1 MPPTRKA
8 AAAARRSMSRTKEDE
23 KPKGLA
29 ARRSRP
35 AGAKPTMVDM
45 IAEAIEKAGDAHD
58 GASRPL
64 IKKCV
69 RSHPFPVTQRLA
81 SRPLRPAYRH
91 CFKFKLED
99 NATTDGR
106 IATAI
111 RRGNESGVFAL
122 PKGFGGKIRIAED
135 GDKPY
140 VKPKTGSKGTKR
152 TTTGTK
158 KTTTSSSSTARKPP
172 AKRTTANSTG
182 TARQKQSEGGKR
194 GAAKTNAKR
203 GATTSTRTSSRVSS
217 RCLRPLL
224 SSLDTRS

>member
-64 IKKCV
+64 IKKFII
-69 RSHPFPVTQRLA
+69 S
-81 SRPLRPAYRH
+81 
-91 CFKFKLED
+91 KFKLED

-140 VKPKTGSKGTKR
+140 VKPKAGSKGTKR
-152 TTTGTK
+152 TSTGTK
-158 KTTTSSSSTARKPP
+158 KTATSSSSTARKPP

-203 GATTSTRTSSRVSS
+203 GATTSTMTSSRSTPAKKTASKSSPRTTSSSS
-217 RCLRPLL
+217 RRA
-224 SSLDTRS
+224 RN

>member
-45 IAEAIEKAGDAHD
+45 SVALDEAIEKAGDAHD

-64 IKKCV
+64 IKKFII
-69 RSHPFPVTQRLA
+69 S
-81 SRPLRPAYRH
+81 
-91 CFKFKLED
+91 KFKLED

-140 VKPKTGSKGTKR
+140 VKPKAGSKGTKR

-158 KTTTSSSSTARKPP
+158 KTATSSSSTARKPP

-203 GATTSTRTSSRVSS
+203 GATTSTRTSSRSTPAKKTASKSSPRKTTSSSS
-217 RCLRPLL
+217 RRA
-224 SSLDTRS
+224 RN

>member
-45 IAEAIEKAGDAHD
+45 FII
-58 GASRPL
+58 S
-64 IKKCV
+64 
-69 RSHPFPVTQRLA
+69 
-81 SRPLRPAYRH
+81 
-91 CFKFKLED
+91 KFKLED

-135 GDKPY
+135 
-140 VKPKTGSKGTKR
+140 TA
-152 TTTGTK
+152 
-158 KTTTSSSSTARKPP
+158 TSSSSTARKPP

-203 GATTSTRTSSRVSS
+203 GATTSTRTSSRKTTSSSS
-217 RCLRPLL
+217 RRA
-224 SSLDTRS
+224 RN

>member
-64 IKKCV
+64 IKKFII
-69 RSHPFPVTQRLA
+69 S
-81 SRPLRPAYRH
+81 
-91 CFKFKLED
+91 KFKLED

-140 VKPKTGSKGTKR
+140 VKPKAGSKGTKR
-152 TTTGTK
+152 TSTGTK
-158 KTTTSSSSTARKPP
+158 KTATSSSSTARKPP

-203 GATTSTRTSSRVSS
+203 GATTSTMTSSRSTPAKKTASKSSPRKTTSSSS
-217 RCLRPLL
+217 RRA
-224 SSLDTRS
+224 RN

>member
-8 AAAARRSMSRTKEDE
+8 AAAARRSMSRTKDDE

-29 ARRSRP
+29 ARRNRP

-45 IAEAIEKAGDAHD
+45 SVALDEAIEKAGDAHD
-58 GASRPL
+58 GASRPT
-64 IKKCV
+64 IKKFII
-69 RSHPFPVTQRLA
+69 S
-81 SRPLRPAYRH
+81 
-91 CFKFKLED
+91 KFKLED

-122 PKGFGGKIRIAED
+122 PKGFGGKIRIAES

-140 VKPKTGSKGTKR
+140 VKPKTSSKGTKR
-152 TTTGTK
+152 TTTGS
-158 KTTTSSSSTARKPP
+158 KTSTSFSSTARKPP

-182 TARQKQSEGGKR
+182 NARQKQSEGSKK

-203 GATTSTRTSSRVSS
+203 GAASSTRTSSRSTPAKKTASKSSPRKTTSSSS
-217 RCLRPLL
+217 RRAR
-224 SSLDTRS
+224 D